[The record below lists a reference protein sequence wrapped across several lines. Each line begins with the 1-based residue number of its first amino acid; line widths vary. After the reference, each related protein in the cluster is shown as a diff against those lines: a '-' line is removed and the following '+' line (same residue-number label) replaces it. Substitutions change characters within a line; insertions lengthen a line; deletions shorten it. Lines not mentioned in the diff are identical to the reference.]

1 VTHKIYPPEI
11 IAKAAKIKCLI
22 CDVDGVF
29 SDGQIYLSNSGEE
42 LKAFYVPDGQWIKY
56 LLASGVEMAVI
67 TGRSSNLVQQR
78 MEALGIRHI
87 YQGQQDKMPAFK
99 EILNKLNLQPE
110 QVAYI
115 GDDLPDLPLI
125 HEAGLG
131 ITVPNAISFVQ
142 QRAAWQTQAAG
153 GYGAIREVCELLL
166 DSQNNL
172 STVLES
178 YVGET

>member
-1 VTHKIYPPEI
+1 MTRKIYPSELV
-11 IAKAAKIKCLI
+11 AKAAKIKCLI

-29 SDGQIYLSNSGEE
+29 SDGQIYLSNTGEE

-56 LLASGVEMAVI
+56 LLASGVEIAVI

-78 MEALGIRHI
+78 MQSLRIQHI
-87 YQGQQDKMPAFK
+87 YQGQQDKLPAFK
-99 EILNKLNLQPE
+99 ELIDKLNLQLE

-125 HEAGLG
+125 CMAGLG

-142 QRAAWQTQAAG
+142 QHADWQTQAAG
-153 GYGAIREVCELLL
+153 GRGAIREVCELLL
-166 DSQNNL
+166 DSQGHL
-172 STVLES
+172 TKLLKS
-178 YVGET
+178 YQNV